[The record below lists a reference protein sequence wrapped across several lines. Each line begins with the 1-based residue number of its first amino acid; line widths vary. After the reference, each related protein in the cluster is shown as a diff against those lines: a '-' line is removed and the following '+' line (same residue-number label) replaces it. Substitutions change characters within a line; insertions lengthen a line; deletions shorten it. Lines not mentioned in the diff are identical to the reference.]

1 MALSAPQPRE
11 GIEDAARRFESAVR
25 SGDCERVRT
34 LSFSGE
40 QPDDARCER
49 FRERLKGFD
58 AIAAA
63 RYGTGGVV
71 DFTTDRSTGSM
82 VFVLGRDGTFKWATL
97 LGSARGRGVVG
108 TAGPRKSRLDA
119 VASSAVKALRSGDC
133 AQLAKASEGVL
144 PEPRA
149 SQTAC
154 EKRAGLRAKLE
165 QQDPDAAPKRL
176 GANSRVAFYSLLPEP
191 GGPYFTL
198 VLLVKGNRAAL
209 LREFAVPPRRERRS
223 QAD

>member
-40 QPDDARCER
+40 QPDDARCGR
-49 FRERLKGFD
+49 FLERLKDFD

-71 DFTTDRSTGSM
+71 DFTTERSPGTM
-82 VFVLGRDGTFKWATL
+82 VFVLGRDRSFRWATL
-97 LGSARGRGVVG
+97 LGAARGKGVVG
-108 TAGPRKSRLDA
+108 KAAPRKSRLDA

-133 AQLAKASEGVL
+133 AQFAKAAKGIL

-165 QQDPDAAPKRL
+165 RDPDAAARRL

-191 GGPYFTL
+191 DGPYFTL

-209 LREFAVPPRRERRS
+209 LRDFAVPPRRERRS
-223 QAD
+223 RGD